1 MRKNLPITNIE
12 YHMDEGRPIVS
23 KTDLKGKITYINPY
37 FIEVSGFTEQELIG
51 APHNLVRH
59 PDMPPEAFDDLWGTL
74 KAGMS
79 WTGMVKNR
87 RKNGDY
93 YWVVANV
100 TPVMEG
106 GQANGYMS
114 IRTKPTRAQIEAA
127 DGLYRKIVAG
137 QAKGIAIKQGQA
149 VRTGL
154 AGIFAARKNLSTS
167 GRLGIGLAVMIGLF
181 IAMAAVGFTQLSG
194 NTAILFAAAG
204 GVGVL
209 SALMLGFSLH
219 ASIVVPL
226 RTATK
231 AARALSGGDLTGTI
245 ETTRGDDMGQL
256 LRALQQMNVNLVAVI
271 GDVRSNVDSMTAATR
286 DIAAGNLNLS
296 SRTESQAS
304 SLEETA
310 SSMEE
315 FASTVKQNAENAQ
328 QASKLVVSTT
338 EIATRGSDSV
348 TRVGATMNDIS
359 DSANK
364 IVDIISLIDGIAFQ
378 TNILALNAAVEAAR
392 AGEQGRGFAV
402 VAAEV
407 RNLAQRS
414 AGAAKE
420 IKVLID
426 DSVSKVALGNR
437 IVDEAGQNMTEVL
450 ESVQRVA
457 TIMSEIAGASRE
469 QSIGIDQVNQA
480 VTDMD
485 DVTQQNAALVEQAA
499 AAAASLDEQAGQLSQ
514 AVSVFKVGR
523 DVAANNHAFAANAK
537 PAMRGT
543 QALAAPR

>member
-1 MRKNLPITNIE
+1 MRKNLPVTNIE

-37 FIEVSGFTEQELIG
+37 FVEVSGFTEQELIG

-59 PDMPPEAFDDLWGTL
+59 PEMPSEAFADLWATL
-74 KAGMS
+74 KAGMP

-100 TPVMEG
+100 TPVIEN
-106 GQANGYMS
+106 GQPTGYMS
-114 IRTKPTRAQIEAA
+114 IRTKPNRAQIEAA
-127 DGLYRKIVAG
+127 DGLYRRIVAG
-137 QAKGIAIKQGQA
+137 HAKSIAIRQGQA

-154 AGIFAARKNLSTS
+154 AGIFAARKNISTS
-167 GRLGIGLAVMIGLF
+167 ARLGIGLGIMIALF
-181 IAMAAVGFTQLSG
+181 IAMAATGFTQSSG
-194 NTAILFAAAG
+194 NTALMFAGAG
-204 GVGVL
+204 AFGVL
-209 SALMLGFSLH
+209 SALVLGFSLH
-219 ASIVVPL
+219 SSIVIPL
-226 RTATK
+226 RVATK
-231 AARALSGGDLTGTI
+231 ATRALSGGDLTGII
-245 ETTRGDDMGQL
+245 ETTRSDDMGQL
-256 LRALQQMNVNLVAVI
+256 LRALQQLNVNLVAVI
-271 GDVRSNVDSMTAATR
+271 GDVRANVDSMSAATR

-315 FASTVKQNAENAQ
+315 FSSTVKQNAENAQ

-348 TRVGATMNDIS
+348 ARVGTTMSDIS

-402 VAAEV
+402 VATEV

-426 DSVSKVALGNR
+426 DSVSKVEIGNR
-437 IVDEAGQNMTEVL
+437 IVNEAGQTMTEVL

-457 TIMSEIAGASRE
+457 TIMNEIAGASRE
-469 QSIGIDQVNQA
+469 QSTGIDQVNQA
-480 VTDMD
+480 ITDMD
-485 DVTQQNAALVEQAA
+485 EVTQQNAALVEQAA

-523 DVAANNHAFAANAK
+523 DASENSRPSSATPK
-537 PAMRGT
+537 LAMHGT
-543 QALAAPR
+543 RALSAPR

>member
-1 MRKNLPITNIE
+1 MRKNLPVSNIE

-37 FIEVSGFTEQELIG
+37 FVEVSGFTEQELIG

-59 PDMPPEAFDDLWGTL
+59 PEMPPEAFEDLWGTL

-87 RKNGDY
+87 RKNGEY

-100 TPVMEG
+100 TPVIEN

-114 IRTKPTRAQIEAA
+114 IRTKPSRAQIEAA
-127 DGLYRKIVAG
+127 DDLYRKIVAG
-137 QAKGIAIKQGQA
+137 HAKGIAIKQGQA

-154 AGIFAARKNLSTS
+154 AGIFAARKNISTS
-167 GRLGIGLAVMIGLF
+167 SRLGIGLGIMIALF
-181 IAMAAVGFTQLSG
+181 IAMAAIGYTQLSG
-194 NTAILFAAAG
+194 NTALMFAGAG
-204 GVGVL
+204 AFGVL

-219 ASIVVPL
+219 SSIVIPL
-226 RTATK
+226 RIATK
-231 AARALSGGDLTGTI
+231 ATRALSGGDLTGTI
-245 ETTRGDDMGQL
+245 ETTRSDDMGQL
-256 LRALQQMNVNLVAVI
+256 LRALQQLNVNLVAVI
-271 GDVRSNVDSMTAATR
+271 GDVRANVDSMSAATR

-315 FASTVKQNAENAQ
+315 FSSTVKQNAENAQ

-348 TRVGATMNDIS
+348 ARVGTTMSDIS

-402 VAAEV
+402 VATEV

-426 DSVSKVALGNR
+426 DSVSKVETGNR
-437 IVDEAGQNMTEVL
+437 IVNEAGQTMTEVL

-457 TIMSEIAGASRE
+457 TIMNEIAGASRE
-469 QSIGIDQVNQA
+469 QSTGIDQVNQA
-480 VTDMD
+480 ITDMD
-485 DVTQQNAALVEQAA
+485 EVTQQNAALVEQAA

-523 DVAANNHAFAANAK
+523 DSSQNNR
-537 PAMRGT
+537 PSS
-543 QALAAPR
+543 AAPKLATHSTRALTAPR